1 MCFLGSKNS
10 TFAHTAR
17 KIIHPGSIPVFL
29 YNEHLM
35 FLYVNISFPSAAKP
49 TRVIKVMFT

>member
-1 MCFLGSKNS
+1 MRTRLAKLY
-10 TFAHTAR
+10 
-17 KIIHPGSIPVFL
+17 IPVIPVFL